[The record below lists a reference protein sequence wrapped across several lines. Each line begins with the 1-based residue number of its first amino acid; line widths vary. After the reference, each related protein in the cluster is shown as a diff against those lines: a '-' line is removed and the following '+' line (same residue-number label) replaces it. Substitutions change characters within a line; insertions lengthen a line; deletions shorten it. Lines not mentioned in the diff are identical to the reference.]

1 MGHFLPAAEQDG
13 GLPAREFYLFRI
25 GGTGY
30 AVDASR
36 VVKSCKAGHS
46 LAKKARKKGGL
57 TLADVKPLFRSV
69 LKGLEPNRPA
79 MNKRDLKRA
88 LFTVVPEGLL
98 EGQAAG
104 GGVLFLACGDSRL
117 LLFSDQLPYK
127 RLLKPDDHGSTV
139 TEQQSGESFS
149 MLEPSSLTS
158 SP

>member
-1 MGHFLPAAEQDG
+1 
-13 GLPAREFYLFRI
+13 
-25 GGTGY
+25 
-30 AVDASR
+30 
-36 VVKSCKAGHS
+36 
-46 LAKKARKKGGL
+46 KKARKKGGL

-79 MNKRDLKRA
+79 MNKRDLKRT
-88 LFTVVPEGLL
+88 LFIVVPEGLL

-127 RLLKPDDHGSTV
+127 RLAKPDDQGSTIM
-139 TEQQSGESFS
+139 EQESGESFS
-149 MLEPSSLTS
+149 MLDPSGLAS

>member
-1 MGHFLPAAEQDG
+1 
-13 GLPAREFYLFRI
+13 
-25 GGTGY
+25 
-30 AVDASR
+30 

-139 TEQQSGESFS
+139 REQQSGESFS